1 MKKSMF
7 IWYDEKKDIGYCAEQ
22 IKKAGFT
29 HTFLGWKRDD
39 DSRFEQIRLCEKLG
53 LEIESAHTSFENI
66 NSMWLEGDDGKSL
79 TDYFV
84 KSIAEAED
92 CGIPVLIVHLS
103 STFTPPA
110 YNSLGLSRYQR
121 ICDEAEKRGVLIAF
135 ENLRRVDYL
144 DYIMENLDS
153 SAKRFCFD
161 IGHENIYNDGNGVL
175 EKYGNLLVSL
185 HLHDNFGKE
194 DNHIL
199 PFDGNIDWYDF
210 ALRFNRQKKDIPIT
224 LEVMKTNSEP
234 DYANKAF
241 ERACRIEEF
250 ILATKTEKHNK

>member
-103 STFTPPA
+103 STLHITVSVFHAISAYAMKLKKGVSLSLLRTFAESIILTILWRIWIPPQNA
-110 YNSLGLSRYQR
+110 SASISDMRTSTTTVTVFLKNMETCSFPCISMIIL
-121 ICDEAEKRGVLIAF
+121 EKRTIIYYLLTEISIGMI
-135 ENLRRVDYL
+135 LR
-144 DYIMENLDS
+144 
-153 SAKRFCFD
+153 
-161 IGHENIYNDGNGVL
+161 
-175 EKYGNLLVSL
+175 
-185 HLHDNFGKE
+185 
-194 DNHIL
+194 
-199 PFDGNIDWYDF
+199 
-210 ALRFNRQKKDIPIT
+210 
-224 LEVMKTNSEP
+224 
-234 DYANKAF
+234 
-241 ERACRIEEF
+241 
-250 ILATKTEKHNK
+250 